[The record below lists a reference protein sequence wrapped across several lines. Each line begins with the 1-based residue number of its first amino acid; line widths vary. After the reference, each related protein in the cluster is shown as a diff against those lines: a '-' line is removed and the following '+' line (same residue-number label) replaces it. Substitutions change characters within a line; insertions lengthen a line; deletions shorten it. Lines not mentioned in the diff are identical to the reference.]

1 MGINPILNIFL
12 GSPLMIFS
20 YNFCILIHFYKI
32 SIFGPQRKRFQK
44 INPCMVPKVMA
55 PLYNST
61 TLAMIFGAYGS
72 ISGNLFP
79 RVQMWKFYWKRVYM
93 KKLYQQSL
101 VSSLSL
107 HNVSPRWLDSNQEQ
121 HAQVGKTSH
130 GKRQALLPPAWAPA
144 RARGTIVTH
153 PWLSLPLCRLQIS
166 N

>member
-1 MGINPILNIFL
+1 MEILL
-12 GSPLMIFS
+12 EKG
-20 YNFCILIHFYKI
+20 
-32 SIFGPQRKRFQK
+32 
-44 INPCMVPKVMA
+44 
-55 PLYNST
+55 LYEKT
-61 TLAMIFGAYGS
+61 IPAK
-72 ISGNLFP
+72 P
-79 RVQMWKFYWKRVYM
+79 RII
-93 KKLYQQSL
+93 
-101 VSSLSL
+101 SLSL